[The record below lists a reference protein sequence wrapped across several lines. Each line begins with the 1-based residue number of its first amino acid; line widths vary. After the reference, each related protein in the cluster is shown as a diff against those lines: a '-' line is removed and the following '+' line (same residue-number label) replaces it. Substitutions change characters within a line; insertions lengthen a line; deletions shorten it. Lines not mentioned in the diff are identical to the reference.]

1 VTVLIPAH
9 HPVLIPAHHP
19 VLIPAHHPVLIPAH
33 HPVLVLAA
41 HGSVDPRSA
50 AVTHAVAGRIRRLR
64 PWLDVRPA
72 FLEKTGPNL
81 RDVLA
86 GLPAGVVVPFLL
98 ANAFH
103 ATTDIPEMIENS
115 GAAVEQAAVLGED
128 PALLS
133 VLRQRL
139 AERGVSPEDDGL
151 GVIVVAV
158 GSSNAA
164 ANARTSTVARAL
176 IAGTRWAG
184 AEVAFATGPQP
195 TVAEAADR
203 LRAHG
208 ARRLVIAPWFLAHG
222 IITDRVAA
230 YAAAQGI
237 SMAEPLGS
245 HNLVAAAALDRFDAV
260 GADQPLA
267 A

>member
-1 VTVLIPAH
+1 MTVPARRT
-9 HPVLIPAHHP
+9 
-19 VLIPAHHPVLIPAH
+19 
-33 HPVLVLAA
+33 LVLAA
-41 HGSVDPRSA
+41 HGSVDPRAA

-86 GLPAGVVVPFLL
+86 DLPAGVVAPFLL
-98 ANAFH
+98 ADAYH
-103 ATTDIPEMIENS
+103 ARIDIPSVIEES
-115 GAAVEQAAVLGED
+115 GARVEQAEVLGED

-139 AERGVSPEDDGL
+139 SEIGVSPEDPGL

-158 GSSNAA
+158 GSSSDA

-176 IAGTRWAG
+176 SVGTRWVG
-184 AEVAFATGPQP
+184 AQAAFATGPYP
-195 TVAEAADR
+195 GVADAAER
-203 LRAHG
+203 LRVDG
-208 ARRLVIAPWFLAHG
+208 ARHLVIAPWFLAHG

-230 YAAAQGI
+230 DAAALGI
-237 SMAEPLGS
+237 SIAEPLGS
-245 HNLVAAAALDRFDAV
+245 HNLVAATVLDRFDAV
-260 GADQPLA
+260 EADQRLVA
-267 A
+267 